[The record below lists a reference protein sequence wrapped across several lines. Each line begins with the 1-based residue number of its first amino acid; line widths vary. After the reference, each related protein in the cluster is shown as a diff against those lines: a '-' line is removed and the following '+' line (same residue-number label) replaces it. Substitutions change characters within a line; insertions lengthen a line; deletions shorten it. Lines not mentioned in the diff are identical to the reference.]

1 MLGRNVL
8 LQVAVCSEHL
18 GASIAAEWSL
28 TCVGASVNLQVCQT
42 PVGFLA
48 PGHFASVAREA
59 EVAEIVVVYNILIPP
74 EHALA
79 IVMRA
84 RDAPFGLLHMIF
96 FMLIQ
101 MHFELKSFTAFLA
114 QERPYVKLLML
125 RYCRNPY
132 VTLKMNCQVRHV
144 GSHLEAT
151 VPVLVDE
158 GAHHSTFSIGLNNL
172 RLSLSLLGQNEYQRR
187 FLRKGNYKKCELENL
202 SYLFVVGLQT
212 CSRLALLR
220 RYR

>member
-1 MLGRNVL
+1 MLCRNVL

-18 GASIAAEWSL
+18 GASMAAEWML

-59 EVAEIVVVYNILIPP
+59 EVAEIVVVYNILIPL

-84 RDAPFGLLHMIF
+84 DAPFGLLHMIF

-125 RYCRNPY
+125 SYCRNPY
-132 VTLKMNCQVRHV
+132 VTLKMNCQVRHG

-158 GAHHSTFSIGLNNL
+158 GAHHSTFSIGLNNV
-172 RLSLSLLGQNEYQRR
+172 RLSLSLQGQNEYPRR
-187 FLRKGNYKKCELENL
+187 FLSKGNYNKCEQEKL
-202 SYLFVVGLQT
+202 SYLFVVGWQT
-212 CSRLALLR
+212 CSGLALLR